1 MMSIYESHK
10 MVYSRKPS
18 SCRNYPTFLGKRW
31 NLKVYIR
38 INQDFEII
46 YTSVLILDLIFEW
59 RKEGNLMDDL
69 VLPWKKFKYDFF
81 AFHFP

>member
-10 MVYSRKPS
+10 WFIQESPH
-18 SCRNYPTFLGKRW
+18 PPGIILHFLGKRW

-46 YTSVLILDLIFEW
+46 YTSVLILDLTFE
-59 RKEGNLMDDL
+59 
-69 VLPWKKFKYDFF
+69 
-81 AFHFP
+81 